1 MPITNTTK
9 NYVDQEKITISAEV
23 LKDDKTLV
31 FKLTRDGVVDSR
43 FLTVAQALELASS
56 IESAVMDMN
65 FRKDGIESAED
76 YFNNHFLRWKADTIS
91 SLESLKIRF
100 EECLTPQQHADL
112 QMAETKADKHK
123 GDGHE

>member
-1 MPITNTTK
+1 MPITNSTK
-9 NYVDQEKITISAEV
+9 NYVDQEKINISAEV
-23 LKDDKTLV
+23 LKDDETLV
-31 FKLTRDGVVDSR
+31 FRLTRDGVIDSR

-65 FRKDGIESAED
+65 MRKDGIESAED
-76 YFNNHFLRWKADTIS
+76 YLNRHFSDTIS

-100 EECLTPQQHADL
+100 EDCLTPQQHADL
-112 QMAETKADKHK
+112 QMAETKADKHR